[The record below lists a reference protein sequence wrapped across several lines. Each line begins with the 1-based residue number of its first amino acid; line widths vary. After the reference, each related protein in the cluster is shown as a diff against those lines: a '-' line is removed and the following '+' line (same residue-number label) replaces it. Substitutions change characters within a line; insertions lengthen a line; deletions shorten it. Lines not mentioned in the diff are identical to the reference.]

1 MCVLH
6 IVDRV
11 LGGLL
16 HSEIQIEFEVGVCL
30 SGVEEEACCIQR
42 NLVQQCDQCDCLAA
56 ALGEFYHFSVTHQH
70 YHLHQNHIQTACICA
85 QCRQRRFQAGH
96 IAVVVGTQNVDCLVE
111 FPHHQLIIVVCD
123 IRHDIGRDSVGTNQH
138 EILVCAEVGRLEP
151 NCALLLIGVATLGQL
166 FYHPL
171 YLTVLVQGA
180 LTEPVIIDNAV
191 FFQITLQT
199 GDVLRQC
206 KRHQRI
212 PSGLRIAVYV
222 LVAVFCDKV
231 LRMLCDVGAM
241 VGILRHL
248 HRRVK
253 VLEIAHFQRSGELLD
268 LVAGII
274 DVELTLYLPASPAEN
289 LRQAVAQRTA
299 SGIAHVHRAGGV
311 CGNKFHQR
319 TLTGAGL
326 CFAVG
331 VLFCQDGFHNLGKPF
346 RLQEKVQK
354 AGAGD
359 FRTVK
364 DRAMQGDRLQNQF
377 GNFARCH
384 SECLGAHH
392 CHIGC
397 EIAVGLIRRN
407 FHTKCRKRNSRHF
420 FLCHH
425 SSQSLHQQFVQLVC
439 CLSDT
444 IRHFSIHSFLC
455 SINRRKFF
463 SSISRIR
470 FVSTPVQWYF
480 PTGTPSSYQWYMP

>member
-1 MCVLH
+1 MTDQFQLLRLLQQCQRIFLTLFQRHTLLCHGAQQAANSGVCVLH

-111 FPHHQLIIVVCD
+111 LPHHQLIIVVCD

-222 LVAVFCDKV
+222 FVAVFCDKV
-231 LRMLCDVGAM
+231 LRMLC
-241 VGILRHL
+241 
-248 HRRVK
+248 
-253 VLEIAHFQRSGELLD
+253 E
-268 LVAGII
+268 VANFWIW
-274 DVELTLYLPASPAEN
+274 LPAS
-289 LRQAVAQRTA
+289 
-299 SGIAHVHRAGGV
+299 
-311 CGNKFHQR
+311 
-319 TLTGAGL
+319 LT
-326 CFAVG
+326 
-331 VLFCQDGFHNLGKPF
+331 
-346 RLQEKVQK
+346 
-354 AGAGD
+354 
-359 FRTVK
+359 
-364 DRAMQGDRLQNQF
+364 
-377 GNFARCH
+377 
-384 SECLGAHH
+384 
-392 CHIGC
+392 
-397 EIAVGLIRRN
+397 
-407 FHTKCRKRNSRHF
+407 
-420 FLCHH
+420 
-425 SSQSLHQQFVQLVC
+425 
-439 CLSDT
+439 
-444 IRHFSIHSFLC
+444 
-455 SINRRKFF
+455 
-463 SSISRIR
+463 
-470 FVSTPVQWYF
+470 
-480 PTGTPSSYQWYMP
+480 